1 MPRKMKTLNVMLSLS
16 PEACRAYYE
25 GRAEQVH
32 AYSTDGRRVAF
43 PAVALRRVV
52 TREGVNGIYCLQVSD
67 QGRLLG
73 ISRVADLPAN

>member
-1 MPRKMKTLNVMLSLS
+1 MMTLDVVLSLS

-32 AYSTDGRRVAF
+32 AWSTDGRRVAF

-52 TREGVNGIYCLQVSD
+52 TREGAHGIYRLRVSD
-67 QGRLLG
+67 QGKLLE
-73 ISRVADLPAN
+73 ITRQADLR